1 VTVAASA
8 ALTALWIALSTFLV
22 AVGIALTILLVRLS
36 GTAGR
41 LSRLLQGLE
50 SSVVPLLTKT
60 GGTVD
65 RVNLQLDKVDLV
77 TDSAVS
83 AADSLDTAVRA
94 VSVAVTRPVQKV
106 SALAKGVSHGTSA
119 LVATKDF
126 RAAVDA
132 GKDAARRREREIA
145 EELARH
151 DRRLQLPGKPPS
163 AETPPA
169 AATPAA
175 GSPIPSPPGP
185 PPAGPPAPGP
195 PAPEP
200 PGAGP
205 PDSSSTRETATRET
219 IVEDRAT

>member
-1 VTVAASA
+1 VLLGFETIDV
-8 ALTALWIALSTFLV
+8 LWIVLSVFLV
-22 AVGIALTILLVRLS
+22 GVGIALTILLVRLS

-50 SSVVPLLTKT
+50 SSVVPLITKT

-65 RVNLQLDKVDLV
+65 RVNIQLDKVDLV

-94 VSVAVTRPVQKV
+94 VSIVVTRPVQKI

-119 LVATKDF
+119 FVATKDF

-151 DRRLQLPGKPPS
+151 DRRLQVPGKPPS
-163 AETPPA
+163 QETPPS

-175 GSPIPSPPGP
+175 GSPIPSPPGAP
-185 PPAGPPAPGP
+185 PAEPSAPEPPAAGPPA
-195 PAPEP
+195 
-200 PGAGP
+200 
-205 PDSSSTRETATRET
+205 SSSTRETATRET